1 MEAAPRL
8 GVLRVQL
15 RRAGGQ
21 EVRHPSEEHE
31 ALPGEV
37 GGREGQL
44 QLGDLQGEASAQ
56 VSRKRNVLGRLSQ
69 V

>member
-1 MEAAPRL
+1 METPPRL

-15 RRAGGQ
+15 RWAGGQ
-21 EVRHPSEEHE
+21 EVRHSSEEHE
-31 ALPGEV
+31 ALPRET

-44 QLGDLQGEASAQ
+44 QLGDLQGEATPQ
-56 VSRKRNVLGRLSQ
+56 VSGQRDVLGGLPQ